1 MAKTIKEPASPKTL
15 ERKFGQAMRQMIE
28 RMERQFRNEAIKGLN
43 KSTIKKFEDSAMGE
57 HEAALLSR
65 YQFSDAQVG
74 NYARVFLKLANRVR
88 RKLVRRF
95 DNERLDKLSDNVLNS
110 VDKQSKQ
117 KFYNQLSGAIGVDP
131 VQLMRKE
138 GLTPQMNALKLETLQ
153 WVKKLRD
160 ETLEKFTNDTL
171 HAMAEGKSVEEIL
184 QQYDELAE
192 QRRNHAE
199 FLARNQI
206 QNYNSLSTKL
216 RAQKAG
222 VRRARWSTSDDDRV
236 RPSHADRDGKV
247 FDLDKGLYSSID
259 GKYLMTGVDYNCRCT
274 SELIIEDEEE

>member
-1 MAKTIKEPASPKTL
+1 
-15 ERKFGQAMRQMIE
+15 
-28 RMERQFRNEAIKGLN
+28 
-43 KSTIKKFEDSAMGE
+43 
-57 HEAALLSR
+57 
-65 YQFSDAQVG
+65 
-74 NYARVFLKLANRVR
+74 
-88 RKLVRRF
+88 
-95 DNERLDKLSDNVLNS
+95 
-110 VDKQSKQ
+110 
-117 KFYNQLSGAIGVDP
+117 
-131 VQLMRKE
+131 
-138 GLTPQMNALKLETLQ
+138 MNALKLETLQ